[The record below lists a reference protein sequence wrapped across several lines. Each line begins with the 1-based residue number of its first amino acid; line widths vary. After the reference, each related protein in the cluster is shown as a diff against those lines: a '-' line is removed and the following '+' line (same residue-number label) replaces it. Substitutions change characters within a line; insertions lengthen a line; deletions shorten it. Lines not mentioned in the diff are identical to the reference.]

1 MPMSS
6 AEAWSKL
13 SLDEFEDLINWILHR
28 EGFFD
33 IRPWDE
39 SVEPDGAAILCWRTH
54 LLGEAVGRRQCVVL
68 SREYGKR
75 VSRKA
80 LQEDV
85 ASVRS
90 LAQELTIVATPS
102 SVSAATKKWA
112 SELQEKVGSKV
123 VIWDCDDLSFLLAHH
138 QDLRLRL
145 FDVPPTHDFFIKHLT
160 DRERQ
165 FVDIDRL
172 FHSPIIQEALVE
184 GCRIAIQQSTLVTLA
199 HVLIGL
205 MRFDKGHTHK
215 LFAEQE
221 LDPFDIAQYM
231 ESLVGRSQN
240 KIDLKT
246 VGLKLSSSFRSVLDT
261 AIIITKLFDLV
272 ELQERVLLLAIL
284 MHPTSVS
291 VNALNQLCTGEEPV
305 ILNSLV
311 ESHLSTK
318 EVELLLAAFGPD
330 LKALGT
336 QGVKS
341 LWNQF
346 DNIDKFDDSVYE
358 THIIP
363 LSEVP
368 RGKL

>member
-1 MPMSS
+1 MPLSS
-6 AEAWSKL
+6 STAWSKL
-13 SLDEFEDLINWILHR
+13 SLEDFEDFVNWILHR

-33 IRPWDE
+33 ITVWEEALED
-39 SVEPDGAAILCWRTH
+39 DGTVLTCWRTR
-54 LLGEAVGRRQCVVL
+54 LLDGEVTRQRCVVL
-68 SREYGKR
+68 SRQYGKR
-75 VSRKA
+75 ISRKA
-80 LQEDV
+80 LKEDID
-85 ASVRS
+85 SVQS
-90 LAQELTIVATPS
+90 LSPDFTILATPS
-102 SVSAATKKWA
+102 SVSAATKTWA
-112 SELQEKVGSKV
+112 NELQEEIGSHV
-123 VIWDCDDLSFLLAHH
+123 VIWDRKDLSFFLDHH

-145 FDVPPTHDFFIKHLT
+145 FDVPPSHGFFIKHLT

-165 FVDIDRL
+165 FIDLDTL
-172 FHSPIIQEALVE
+172 FRRQAIQESLVE
-184 GCRIAIQQSTLVTLA
+184 ASRIAIRQSTLVTLA

-205 MRFDKGHTHK
+205 MRLDKEQTHK
-215 LFAEQE
+215 LFQQQE
-221 LDPFDIAQYM
+221 LDPFDIAQYL

-261 AIIITKLFDLV
+261 AVIITKLFDLE
-272 ELQERVLLLAIL
+272 ELEERVLLLAIL

-291 VNALNQLCTGEEPV
+291 VNALNQLCAGEEPV

-311 ESHLSTK
+311 ESQLSAK

-346 DNIDKFDDSVYE
+346 ENIDKFDDSVYE
-358 THIIP
+358 TRVIP
-363 LSEVP
+363 LSDVP

>member
-1 MPMSS
+1 MPQSS
-6 AEAWSKL
+6 AAAWSKL
-13 SLDEFEDLINWILHR
+13 APEDFEDLVHWILHR

-39 SVEPDGAAILCWRTH
+39 ASEDMGPVVLAWRTD
-54 LLGEAVGRRQCVVL
+54 LLNGEVRRQRCAVL
-68 SREYGKR
+68 CRDYKR
-75 VSRKA
+75 VTRKA
-80 LQEDV
+80 LKEDIG
-85 ASVRS
+85 SVRALS
-90 LAQELTIVATPS
+90 PDFTIIATASAVGASTKTWARELKELID
-102 SVSAATKKWA
+102 
-112 SELQEKVGSKV
+112 SEV
-123 VIWDCDDLSFLLAHH
+123 VIWDRKDLSFLLGHH

-145 FDVPPTHDFFIKHLT
+145 FDVPPEHDFFIKHLN

-165 FVDIDRL
+165 FVDVERFFNRDTIKA
-172 FHSPIIQEALVE
+172 SLVE
-184 GCRIAIQQSTLVTLA
+184 GCRIAIRQSTLVTLA
-199 HVLIGL
+199 HLLIGL
-205 MRFDKGHTHK
+205 MRLDEEHTKK

-221 LDPFDIAQYM
+221 LDPLDIAQYL

-261 AIIITKLFDLV
+261 ALIITKLFDQD
-272 ELQERVLLLAIL
+272 ELQERVLLLSIL

-291 VNALNQLCTGEEPV
+291 VNALNQLCAGEEPV
-305 ILNSLV
+305 ILNTLV
-311 ESHLSTK
+311 ESHLSTR

-346 DNIDKFDDSVYE
+346 ENIDKFDDSVYE
-358 THIIP
+358 TRVIP
-363 LSEVP
+363 LSDVP

>member
-1 MPMSS
+1 MPESSS
-6 AEAWSKL
+6 AAWSKL
-13 SLDEFEDLINWILHR
+13 SLDEFEDLVNWILYR

-33 IRPWDE
+33 IRAWEDAPEDGG
-39 SVEPDGAAILCWRTH
+39 SVLLGWRTD
-54 LLGEAVGRRQCVVL
+54 LLGSKVGRQQCVIL

-75 VSRKA
+75 VSRQA
-80 LQEDV
+80 LQEDI

-90 LAQELTIVATPS
+90 LAAEFTVIATPS
-102 SVSAATKKWA
+102 SVSTATKEWA
-112 SELQEKVGSKV
+112 RGLTGLIDSNV
-123 VIWDCDDLSFLLAHH
+123 VIWDRSDLDFLLAHH

-145 FDVPPTHDFFIKHLT
+145 FDVPPVHEFFIKHLT

-172 FHSPIIQEALVE
+172 FSHGTIQKALVE
-184 GCRIAIQQSTLVTLA
+184 GCRIAIRQSTLVTLA
-199 HVLIGL
+199 HLLIGL
-205 MRFDKGHTHK
+205 MRFDEEHTQR

-221 LDPFDIAQYM
+221 LDHLDIAQYL

-261 AIIITKLFDLV
+261 AIIITKLFDEE

-291 VNALNQLCTGEEPV
+291 VNALNQLCAGEEPV
-305 ILNSLV
+305 ILNTLV
-311 ESHLSTK
+311 ESHLTTK

-346 DNIDKFDDSVYE
+346 ENIDKFDDSVYE
-358 THIIP
+358 TRVIP
-363 LSEVP
+363 LSDVP

>member
-1 MPMSS
+1 MSTS
-6 AEAWSKL
+6 SSEAWSKL
-13 SLDEFEDLINWILHR
+13 SLDDLEDLISWILHR

-33 IRPWDE
+33 LRSWDE
-39 SVEPDGAAILCWRTH
+39 ATELDGSVILGWRTN
-54 LLGEAVGRRQCVVL
+54 LLDGEVKRRQCVIL

-80 LQEDV
+80 LQEDIG
-85 ASVRS
+85 SVRS
-90 LAQELTIVATPS
+90 LSPEITIVATPS
-102 SVSAATKKWA
+102 VVSAATKKWA
-112 SELQEKVGSKV
+112 GELQGSIGSQV
-123 VIWDCDDLSFLLAHH
+123 VIWDRDDLAFLLDHH

-165 FVDIDRL
+165 FVDIGRL
-172 FHSPIIQEALVE
+172 FSSDTIQESLVE
-184 GCRIAIQQSTLVTLA
+184 GCRIAIRQSTLVTLA
-199 HVLIGL
+199 HLLIGL
-205 MRFDKGHTHK
+205 MRFDKGHTRR

-221 LDPFDIAQYM
+221 LDPFDIAQYL

-291 VNALNQLCTGEEPV
+291 VNALNQLCAGEEPV
-305 ILNSLV
+305 ILNALV

-358 THIIP
+358 TRVIP